1 MSVRIIM
8 KLFVETREQLDH
20 DVVRIAFRHPIRPQL
35 PIWTPGA
42 HVDVR
47 LGNGKIRQYSLAS
60 DPSDLS
66 RYAIIVKREMDG
78 RGGSDFIHEY
88 FTEGTHV
95 RVSMPR
101 NNFKLA
107 KGRGVLIA
115 GGIGVT
121 PLISMGRALSQSKML
136 ESFHFC
142 SKTSRPSIEGELSQF
157 CGDSLSTYFS
167 NDSDSQRLNVASL
180 IENLSSDLHIYC
192 CGPERLMSE
201 VKYLT
206 SDWNPDQLHFEAFN
220 APEERSQKAE
230 PFDVT
235 VSSTGETLRVS
246 ESQSILDVLR
256 VAGYVIPSSCRQ
268 GICGTCECGYTSGEV
283 IHRDSILSPDAR
295 QDRIMP
301 CVSRARVS
309 VTLDL

>member
-8 KLFVETREQLDH
+8 KLLVETREQLD
-20 DVVRIAFRHPIRPQL
+20 DDLVRIAFRHPIRPQL

-47 LGNGKIRQYSLAS
+47 LGNGKIRQYSLTS

-66 RYAIIVKREMDG
+66 RYAIIVKRERDG
-78 RGGSDFIHEY
+78 RGGSDFIHKL

-107 KGRGVLIA
+107 TGRGVLIA

-157 CGDSLSTYFS
+157 CGDSLRTYFS
-167 NDSDSQRLNVASL
+167 NVPDSQRLNVASL

-201 VKYLT
+201 VKHLT
-206 SDWNPDQLHFEAFN
+206 SDWNPDRLHFEAFN
-220 APEERSQKAE
+220 ASEDQNHKAE

-295 QDRIMP
+295 QDRIML

>member
-8 KLFVETREQLDH
+8 KLLVEKREQLD
-20 DVVRIAFRHPIRPQL
+20 DDLVRLWFRHPIRPQL
-35 PIWTPGA
+35 PKWTPGA

-47 LGNGKIRQYSLAS
+47 LDDGKIRQYSLTS
-60 DPSDLS
+60 DPNDLA
-66 RYAIIVKREMDG
+66 RYAITVKREGDG
-78 RGGSDFIHEY
+78 RGGSAFIYDH
-88 FTEGTHV
+88 FTEGSQV

-101 NNFKLA
+101 NNFKLVPG
-107 KGRGVLIA
+107 KGVLIA

-121 PLISMGRALSQSKML
+121 PLISMGRALSQIKML

-142 SKTSRPSIEGELSQF
+142 AKTPRPSIEEELSQF
-157 CGDSLSTYFS
+157 CEGSLSTYFS
-167 NDSDSQRLNVASL
+167 NDPDSHRLNLASL

-201 VKYLT
+201 VRYLT
-206 SDWNPDQLHFEAFN
+206 SDWNPDQLHFETFKITGDQD
-220 APEERSQKAE
+220 QKAE

-246 ESQSILDVLR
+246 ESQSILDVLK

-268 GICGTCECGYTSGEV
+268 GICGTCECRYTSGDV
-283 IHRDSILSPDAR
+283 IHRDSILSPDER